1 MHDNVRHWH
10 AGVYPAQLAEARIKR
25 ARQSVIS
32 ISYFGPGLFKRHG
45 NSTFHRMRMSAAG
58 NTPSSATPAATG
70 KDGGTPLRAPLLA
83 AALTGAIFLAAAL
96 VAAFV
101 VRDHLLDVAQANFDA
116 RAAHVTSDIRRELS
130 LCSELLRGAS
140 GLIVSQTQSSG
151 DGKPTAEVWDR
162 YISRLDLDDTPP
174 CIRTLGYADAS
185 PAAIARPPGGA
196 ATGPLAHSV
205 LMWPPRGDATD
216 GVDLGVSD
224 ATRAAL
230 MRAANSG
237 DVAMSIRPLAREGA
251 NGSDPNGTEPTESQ
265 ARARVDLYLP
275 VYRVAPPPVL
285 VSARRAALLGFVLA
299 RLDTEYLFAS
309 IAAHEPNM
317 QMRVSGGQPPI
328 ALYPPGA
335 AVSSQNDRSQ
345 RFRHTDTL
353 RVGGQPLSLDYA
365 TSDPSLTASADFSSS
380 AILSAGFAAALITS
394 AAVFVFM
401 RKRGM
406 TLAETG
412 LARSR
417 SSLNEARMM
426 AIFHSSGEAIITLD
440 ERQRIVMFNP
450 SAEQVFRCSAMD
462 ANGTSIDRFIP
473 ARFREA
479 HRKHVERFGE
489 TGVTQRK
496 MGRQQLVLT
505 GLRADGE
512 EFPLEASIA
521 QVGDGQGGK
530 LFAVMLRDVTERVQA
545 EEALKASRQELRE
558 LSANLQNVRED
569 EKTRIARELHD
580 DLGQQLT
587 ALKMDLSS
595 VEQSLAEVPSAPPPV
610 LAQLHGMRRLIDST
624 VGSVRRIAA
633 DLRPVMLDDLG
644 LLPAIDW
651 LLNDFTTRY
660 GIDIERRI
668 EPGNTSFSKS
678 GATTI
683 FRIVQEALTNVV
695 RHAEATRVSV
705 SLVGED
711 GHCTVRIADNGRGA
725 RDVQATEGH
734 GEKSFGLLGIRER
747 VHILGG
753 SVSIDTALG
762 RGFALTVRIP
772 LAAIQQEEAV
782 Q

>member
-1 MHDNVRHWH
+1 M
-10 AGVYPAQLAEARIKR
+10 P
-25 ARQSVIS
+25 
-32 ISYFGPGLFKRHG
+32 
-45 NSTFHRMRMSAAG
+45 AAG
-58 NTPSSATPAATG
+58 NTPSSAKPAAAR

-96 VAAFV
+96 VSALI

-140 GLIVSQTQSSG
+140 GLIVSQAQSSG
-151 DGKPTAEVWDR
+151 DGKPSAEVWDR

-174 CIRTLGYADAS
+174 CVRTLGYADAS
-185 PAAIARPPGGA
+185 PAAIAAAPGA
-196 ATGPLAHSV
+196 ANEGATTGPLAHSV
-205 LMWPPRGDATD
+205 LMWPPRGEAAD

-237 DVAMSIRPLAREGA
+237 DVAMSVRPLAREGA
-251 NGSDPNGTEPTESQ
+251 SGTEPAESQ
-265 ARARVDLYLP
+265 TRARVDLYLP

-285 VSARRAALLGFVLA
+285 VPARRAALLGFVLA

-317 QMRVSGGQPPI
+317 QMRVSAGQPPI

-335 AVSSQNDRSQ
+335 AVSGQNARSQ
-345 RFRHTDTL
+345 LFRHTDTL

-365 TSDPSLTASADFSSS
+365 TSDPALKDSANFSSS
-380 AILSAGFAAALITS
+380 AILSAGFAAALITG

-406 TLAETG
+406 TLAEAG

-440 ERQRIVMFNP
+440 ERQRIVLFNP

-462 ANGTSIDRFIP
+462 AIGTSIDRFIP
-473 ARFREA
+473 ARFREV

-496 MGRQQLVLT
+496 MGRQQLVLM

-530 LFAVMLRDVTERVQA
+530 LFAVMLRDVTERIQA

-587 ALKMDLSS
+587 ALKMDLSL

-610 LAQLHGMRRLIDST
+610 LAQLQGMRRLIDST

-683 FRIVQEALTNVV
+683 FRIVQEALTNVA
-695 RHAEATRVSV
+695 RHAEATRVSI
-705 SLVGED
+705 SLFSED
-711 GHCTVRIADNGRGA
+711 CHCTVRIADNGHGA
-725 RDVQATEGH
+725 RDAQATEGH

-772 LAAIQQEEAV
+772 LAAIQQEEAL

>member
-1 MHDNVRHWH
+1 
-10 AGVYPAQLAEARIKR
+10 
-25 ARQSVIS
+25 
-32 ISYFGPGLFKRHG
+32 
-45 NSTFHRMRMSAAG
+45 MSAAG
-58 NTPSSATPAATG
+58 NTSSSATPAATG

-140 GLIVSQTQSSG
+140 GLIVSRTQSSG

-174 CIRTLGYADAS
+174 CVRTLGYADAS
-185 PAAIARPPGGA
+185 PAAIAQAPEGASGGA

-216 GVDLGVSD
+216 GVDLGVND

-285 VSARRAALLGFVLA
+285 VPARRAALLGFVLA

-317 QMRVSGGQPPI
+317 QMRVSAGQPPI

-417 SSLNEARMM
+417 SSLNEARLM

-462 ANGTSIDRFIP
+462 AIGTSIDRFIP

-762 RGFALTVRIP
+762 RGFALTARIP

>member
-1 MHDNVRHWH
+1 
-10 AGVYPAQLAEARIKR
+10 
-25 ARQSVIS
+25 
-32 ISYFGPGLFKRHG
+32 
-45 NSTFHRMRMSAAG
+45 MSAAG
-58 NTPSSATPAATG
+58 NTSSSATPAATG

-174 CIRTLGYADAS
+174 CVRTLGYADAS
-185 PAAIARPPGGA
+185 PAAIAQAPEGASGGA

-216 GVDLGVSD
+216 GVDLGVND

-285 VSARRAALLGFVLA
+285 VPARRAALLGFVLA

-317 QMRVSGGQPPI
+317 QMRVSAGQPPI

-417 SSLNEARMM
+417 SSLNEARLM

-462 ANGTSIDRFIP
+462 AIGTSIDRFIP

-762 RGFALTVRIP
+762 RGFALTARIP